1 MKQQTIKKIQLGVRL
16 ISTFVRL
23 ILICVL
29 LYFVYKET
37 GIATTIFAILVIV
50 GLEIQTEINIAQ
62 KKVNDITKSII
73 ENVLRKSVNSD
84 INNDEPKINF
94 EQRLD
99 DLKKAKET
107 KQNKQ

>member
-1 MKQQTIKKIQLGVRL
+1 MKQQTIKKNKLGVRL

-37 GIATTIFAILVIV
+37 GIVTTTILIMV

-62 KKVNDITKSII
+62 KKVNDITKFII
-73 ENVLRKSVNSD
+73 ENVLSKSANSV
-84 INNDEPKINF
+84 INNDKPKINF